1 MQPILDNIE
10 LFLFI
15 SALAVTTFGF
25 IAYLYIVSPRFT
37 LRILKLEM
45 GKPLQ
50 AYVQRLVGAFIYG
63 ILPVIIILISGKESF
78 GEFGI
83 KAPTGATYLYTLA
96 LSVLILPMNYLNAP
110 KPANL
115 NVYPQIREGRWSLG
129 LILGSAISWIIYLT
143 GYEFL
148 FRGFLFYTSLNIIG
162 LWPAIILNTAIYS
175 LVHLPK
181 GFKEMAGAIP
191 LGMVLCYL
199 TYLTGSI
206 WVAVFTHIILALSNE
221 WFSLYKHPEMIIKRV
236 RK

>member
-1 MQPILDNIE
+1 MQPKPDNIE

-25 IAYLYIVSPRFT
+25 IAYQYIASPRFT
-37 LRILKLEM
+37 QRILQREM
-45 GKPLQ
+45 GKPFQ
-50 AYVQRLVGAFIYG
+50 VYVQRLAGAIIFGVIP
-63 ILPVIIILISGKESF
+63 LIIILLTGAEGF
-78 GEFGI
+78 GGFGI
-83 KAPTGATYLYTLA
+83 KAPVGTTFLWTLV
-96 LSVLILPMNYLNAP
+96 LSALILPMNYINAP

-162 LWPAIILNTAIYS
+162 LWPAIILNTMIYS

-181 GFKEMAGAIP
+181 ENKEMVGAIP
-191 LGMVLCYL
+191 LGLVLCYL
-199 TYLTGSI
+199 TYLTESI

-221 WFSLYKHPEMIIKRV
+221 WFSLYKHPDMIIKRV

>member
-50 AYVQRLVGAFIYG
+50 VYVQRLVGAFIYG

-199 TYLTGSI
+199 TYRTGSI

>member
-50 AYVQRLVGAFIYG
+50 VYVQRLVGAFIYG